1 MVFKRVAER
10 ELGDAMKKLLL
21 VFALVAV
28 LGIAFM
34 QLGFA
39 QEGAKSSVSVDAPVK
54 TVMLYSNGMSYVV
67 REGAYDSQAQD
78 AYVKVL
84 GIGNGAV
91 FSSMQMAMGGEDAY
105 MQRFFD
111 RDVNVTKKEVKS
123 VTLLELLNASMNQTV
138 ALNTSN
144 GMKSG
149 ILVHADENAV
159 WLENAG
165 MLNVVQ
171 LGDITGVKSASS
183 QYAKEYSWNETQRE
197 RGVEGIFY
205 GIGNG
210 KKPLSVSYLSSGA
223 SWTPVTYAYVG
234 GQDAGSADLK
244 LYATLQNNGG
254 EGWDGI
260 SAKVVVGYP
269 HISYNAPYPRP
280 YYAESA
286 MKVSAAGVP
295 AYDSGTSNAAQ
306 FSQSGEYYVYT
317 IAKPVSL
324 ADGEQAKYELSS
336 GSVQYQKEN
345 VWETYWAYPQK
356 VLVFNNTLQRPIAA
370 GLVKVYEN
378 GMFAGEASVDYIPAG
393 KKAEVQYADVADVS
407 AKKAVEQA
415 TEKSGS
421 NAQVTTYSVNMTLE
435 NFGTQSTKI
444 KAIDTM
450 YSGDKVEFV
459 SSNVQPEKLG
469 ENRLQWRVDVPAGGK
484 VVVSYTY
491 RITNYYN
498 TPVYYGVPTVG
509 SVGAAESAPSK

>member
-1 MVFKRVAER
+1 
-10 ELGDAMKKLLL
+10 MKKLLL

-28 LGIAFM
+28 LALAFM
-34 QLGFA
+34 QSGFA
-39 QEGAKSSVSVDAPVK
+39 QEGVKSSVSVDAPVK

-84 GIGNGAV
+84 GIGNGAL
-91 FSSMQMAMGGEDAY
+91 FSSMQMGMGGADAY

-111 RDVNVTKKEVKS
+111 REVNVTQKETRA
-123 VTLLELLNASMNQTV
+123 VTLLELLNASMNQSISIETK
-138 ALNTSN
+138 
-144 GMKSG
+144 GGQKSG
-149 ILVHADENAV
+149 ILVHAEGKEV

-165 MLNVVQ
+165 MLSIVQ
-171 LGDITGVKSASS
+171 LEDITGVKSAGS
-183 QYAKEYSWNETQRE
+183 QYVKEYSWNQTQRE

-205 GIGNG
+205 GIGSG
-210 KKPLSVSYLSSGA
+210 KKSLEMSYLSSGA
-223 SWTPVTYAYVG
+223 SWTPVSYAYVG
-234 GQDAGSADLK
+234 TQDSGSADLK

-254 EGWDGI
+254 EEWNGI

-269 HISYNAPYPRP
+269 HISYEVGYPRP
-280 YYAESA
+280 YYAEST
-286 MKVSAAGVP
+286 MKVSAAGAP

-306 FSQSGEYYVYT
+306 FSQSGQYYVYT

-324 ADGEQAKYELSS
+324 KDGEQAKYELSS

-345 VWETYWAYPQK
+345 VWETYWTYPQK
-356 VLVFNNTLQRPIAA
+356 VLVFNNTLGRPIAA

-378 GMFAGEASVDYIPAG
+378 GMFAGEASVGYVPAG

-407 AKKAVEQA
+407 AKKTVEQA
-415 TEKSGS
+415 TERAGT

-435 NFGTQSTKI
+435 NFGTQSTKV

-469 ENRLQWRVDVPAGGK
+469 ENRLQWRVDVPSGGK
-484 VVVSYTY
+484 VVVGYTY

-498 TPVYYGVPTVG
+498 TPVYYGMPAVD
-509 SVGAAESAPSK
+509 SVGAAEGMPAYK